1 MISVNTS
8 PTQYFYFQA
17 LAQMASEC
25 IMYRTHQDRNLFGPY
40 IVLHV
45 QESGLVI
52 HPQNML

>member
-1 MISVNTS
+1 MISVNIS